1 MTVMSQLLRQIGVVV
16 GLTVILTFPVTVVS
30 GAGLEKPPDHVARVL
45 AVTGWKGQV
54 HGAVVMAKAALRSM
68 ARMSPGNE
76 DAQFGREGEV
86 CNNP

>member
-1 MTVMSQLLRQIGVVV
+1 MSQLLRQIGVVV
-16 GLTVILTFPVTVVS
+16 GLTVILTFPVTVIS
-30 GAGLEKPPDHVARVL
+30 GAGSEKPPDHVARVL

-54 HGAVVMAKAALRSM
+54 HGRSM
-68 ARMSPGNE
+68 AGMSPGNE